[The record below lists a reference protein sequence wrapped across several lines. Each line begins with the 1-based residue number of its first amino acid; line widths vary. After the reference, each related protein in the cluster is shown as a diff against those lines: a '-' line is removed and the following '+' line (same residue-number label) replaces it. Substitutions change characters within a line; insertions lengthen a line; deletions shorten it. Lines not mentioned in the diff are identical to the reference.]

1 MKNKTVEIESN
12 NNNNNNNNT
21 DKIFNGKKNS
31 DNILLNLKII
41 FKIKEYEK
49 LNTYNDDL
57 SIDQTYFQYFTRK
70 YYNNNRL
77 NTINTIE
84 EIVDE
89 ALNITDDTLNLDI
102 SSKTKSNVLDEE
114 PSQLLHRF
122 VLEMT
127 NATRGLDNLK
137 KTYKEDVSIL
147 SKLDLLIEKLNTRVN
162 KVSKILT
169 INV

>member
-1 MKNKTVEIESN
+1 MKNKIAEIESN
-12 NNNNNNNNT
+12 NYSNS
-21 DKIFNGKKNS
+21 DKIINEKKNS

-41 FKIKEYEK
+41 SQIKEYEK
-49 LNTYNDDL
+49 LNTYNDEL

-70 YYNNNRL
+70 YYNNNRI
-77 NTINTIE
+77 NTITMIE

-89 ALNITDDTLNLDI
+89 ALNITDDTLNFDI
-102 SSKTKSNVLDEE
+102 NYKSKSNVLDEE

-127 NATRGLDNLK
+127 NATKGLDNLK
-137 KTYKEDVSIL
+137 KTYKDDVSIL

-162 KVSKILT
+162 KISKVLT
-169 INV
+169 INLK

>member
-12 NNNNNNNNT
+12 NNNNT
-21 DKIFNGKKNS
+21 DKIFNDKKNS

-41 FKIKEYEK
+41 SQIKEYEK

-89 ALNITDDTLNLDI
+89 ALNITDNTLNLDI
-102 SSKTKSNVLDEE
+102 CSKTKSNVLDEE

-137 KTYKEDVSIL
+137 KTYKDDVSIL